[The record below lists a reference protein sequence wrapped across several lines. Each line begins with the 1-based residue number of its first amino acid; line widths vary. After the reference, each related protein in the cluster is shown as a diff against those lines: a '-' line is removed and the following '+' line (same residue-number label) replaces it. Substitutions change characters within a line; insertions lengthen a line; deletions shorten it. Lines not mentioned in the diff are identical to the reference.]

1 MVAVE
6 QIRMWAWH
14 LTFLRMCVCAR
25 VWLCQTTLYHGIMSV
40 VCDTTEWKC
49 GLTLPWYLAIWGGKD
64 VILGYL
70 TLCTTSRYSRST
82 WISLCWATHPPTH
95 HFELLYSFLLLLW
108 GLYSSSLSSS
118 SSELSETTLIRRR
131 LSGTWNEGTINSHIS
146 FWACYRLSLTKS
158 WLVNGSEILQVRFQL
173 GKLCIV
179 LYYLLVHSPISA

>member
-14 LTFLRMCVCAR
+14 LTFLCMCVCKGLALSDYTVPWHHVCR
-25 VWLCQTTLYHGIMSV
+25 VWYYGMDV
-40 VCDTTEWKC
+40 W
-49 GLTLPWYLAIWGGKD
+49 LTLPWYPAIWGGED

-70 TLCTTSRYSRST
+70 TLCTTSRYFRST